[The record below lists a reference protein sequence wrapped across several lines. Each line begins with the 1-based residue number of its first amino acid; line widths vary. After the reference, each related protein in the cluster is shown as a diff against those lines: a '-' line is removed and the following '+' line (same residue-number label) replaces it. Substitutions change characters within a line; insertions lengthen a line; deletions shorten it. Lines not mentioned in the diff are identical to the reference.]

1 MSNKPHSRTRA
12 REDGSADS
20 AASPP
25 DRNEGQQLLRQAAER
40 LADVA
45 AELHVGIS
53 TVSDWRRGAKVP
65 GGKARARLFEAYGI
79 PVDAWDRLPVDEAV
93 DDLAADMLSA
103 PEGGLPDPLGVVEE
117 QLAHALARQRL
128 RGDVM
133 SDIDASRLS
142 MDIHRHNAQRAALLD
157 ARATA
162 EDRLVESELWA
173 SIKGLLRRVLARHP
187 DALEDLDEGLR
198 VLGVGE

>member
-1 MSNKPHSRTRA
+1 M
-12 REDGSADS
+12 
-20 AASPP
+20 
-25 DRNEGQQLLRQAAER
+25 LRQAAER

-65 GGKARARLFEAYGI
+65 GGKARVRLFEVYGI
-79 PVDAWDRLPVDEAV
+79 PVEAWDRLPVDRDV
-93 DDLAADMLSA
+93 DDLAANMLSDDDG
-103 PEGGLPDPLGVVEE
+103 GGLPDPLGVVEE

-157 ARATA
+157 AMATA
-162 EDRLVESELWA
+162 EARLVESELWA

-187 DALEDLDEGLR
+187 EALEDLDDGLR
-198 VLGVGE
+198 ALGVGE